1 MRKLSLYLLLLCQGV
16 FIYAQK
22 HDSNTNNQIEQQID
36 RLLSQMTLE
45 EKCLQMTNNAP
56 GISRLG
62 ILPYNW
68 WNESLHGVA
77 RNGKATVF
85 PEPIALGA
93 TFDTELVYRVA
104 NAISDEARAKFN
116 ITQQTGNYSQYAG
129 LTFWSPNVNIF
140 RDPRWGR
147 GMETYGEDPCL
158 TSTLGV
164 AFVKGMQGNHPL
176 YLKTSACAKHYAVHS
191 GPEALRHEFDAIPTT
206 KDLYETYLPA
216 FKALVTE
223 GKVDAVMG
231 AYNRVYGES
240 ASASQLLLIDILRKQ
255 WGFKGHVVTDCG
267 ALDDI
272 HLYHK
277 ITESAVES
285 AALAAKNGANL
296 NCGTTYE
303 HLPEAVKQG
312 LVSEST
318 IDSLLRPLLRTRI
331 RLGILGEQSD
341 NPYCHIG
348 DSAICNPRH
357 QDIARE
363 AARKS
368 MVLLQN
374 KNALPLDN
382 DIKTLFITGPFA
394 TDINVLLG
402 NYYGLNDN
410 CYTFLEGIVSC
421 ASPAT
426 TINYKQGIMP
436 VTPNRNP
443 IDWVT
448 GEAAASDAVIVC
460 LGISNLLEGEEG
472 EAIASDYKGDRLS
485 LELPQHQIDFLEK
498 IYNYPNRKARV
509 IVVLT
514 GGSPILLDKIVQL
527 SDAIVMAW
535 YPGQAGGL
543 ALGDILFGKISPS
556 GKLPITFPVN
566 EKQLPEYEDY
576 SMKGRTYRYMT
587 EKPMYPFGFGLTYSN
602 IEIDDLQTNAER
614 IKKGNGMTVTTRV
627 KNVGEYKTDEVLQVY
642 MTLPDGEDN
651 PLCSLK
657 SFKRI
662 TLEPQEETSVTFDI
676 TPDMLT
682 SITDKGETV
691 TQSGKYKVF
700 IGNCSPSH
708 EVLSWEES
716 WQKQHLLSNDTKT
729 RYQNGQAI
737 CIVFGSKIKI

>member
-1 MRKLSLYLLLLCQGV
+1 MKNIFLCILLSCQS
-16 FIYAQK
+16 IYSHSQK
-22 HDSNTNNQIEQQID
+22 CEVSTNNQIEQQID
-36 RLLSQMTLE
+36 SLLAQMSVE
-45 EKCLQMTNNAP
+45 EKCGQMVNSAP
-56 GISRLG
+56 GIPRLG

-85 PEPIALGA
+85 PEPVAMGA
-93 TFDTELVYRVA
+93 TFDTELVFRVA

-116 ITQQTGNYSQYAG
+116 ITQQAQNYSQYAG

-147 GMETYGEDPCL
+147 GMETYGEDPYL
-158 TSTLGV
+158 TSNLGI
-164 AFVKGMQGNHPL
+164 AFVKGMQGNHPY

-191 GPEALRHEFDAIPTT
+191 GPEALRHEFDVYPTT

-216 FKALVTE
+216 FKALVTV

-240 ASASQLLLIDILRKQ
+240 ASASKLLLIDILRKKWNFQ
-255 WGFKGHVVTDCG
+255 GHVVTDCG

-277 ITESAVES
+277 ITENAIES

-331 RLGILGEQSD
+331 RLGILGENTS
-341 NPYCHIG
+341 NPYSQIG
-348 DSAICNPRH
+348 DSAICSPAH
-357 QDIARE
+357 QQLARE

-374 KNALPLDN
+374 KHNTLPLSN
-382 DIKTLFITGPFA
+382 DIKNIYLTGPFA
-394 TDINVLLG
+394 ADINVLLG

-410 CYTFLEGIVSC
+410 CHTFLEGIVSE
-421 ASPAT
+421 APSAA

-436 VTPNRNP
+436 TTPNINP
-443 IDWVT
+443 VDWVT
-448 GEAAASDAVIVC
+448 AEAAATDVVIVF

-472 EAIASDYKGDRLS
+472 EAIASCHMGDRLS
-485 LELPQHQIDFLEK
+485 LALPQHQIDFLEK
-498 IYNYPNRKARV
+498 ISNVPDRKARIV
-509 IVVLT
+509 VVLT
-514 GGSPILLDKIVQL
+514 GGSPILLDSVAQL
-527 SDAIVMAW
+527 ADAVIMAW

-543 ALGDILFGKISPS
+543 ALADILFGKVSPS
-556 GKLPITFPVN
+556 GKLPVTFPAD
-566 EKQLPEYEDY
+566 EEQLPDYEDY

-587 EKPMYPFGFGLTYSN
+587 EKPMYPFGFGLTYSSL
-602 IEIDDLQTNAER
+602 EISDLRLNTNH
-614 IKKGNGMTVTTRV
+614 IKKNDRMKLNFLV
-627 KNVGEYKTDEVLQVY
+627 KNSGSYKTDEVLQLYV
-642 MTLPDGEDN
+642 TLPGAGMDN
-651 PLCSLK
+651 PLYSLK
-657 SFKRI
+657 SFRRI
-662 TLEPQEETSVTFDI
+662 TLEPQEERLMEFEI
-676 TPDMLT
+676 IPDMLET
-682 SITDKGETV
+682 ITANGV
-691 TQSGKYKVF
+691 PVIRPGKYKVTV
-700 IGNCSPSH
+700 GNCSPGARSF
-708 EVLSWEES
+708 EL
-716 WQKQHLLSNDTKT
+716 
-729 RYQNGQAI
+729 G
-737 CIVFGSKIKI
+737 CITAETSFFVK